1 VLSVSGAAV
10 LRIPVRAPPSRTLA
24 RVSLNPLSATTLA
37 AGAVLWVTALVAVVR
52 GRGMTR
58 GQRWATALVLLA
70 APVGMVLVLR

>member
-1 VLSVSGAAV
+1 
-10 LRIPVRAPPSRTLA
+10 
-24 RVSLNPLSATTLA
+24 VSLNPLSATTLA